1 MENLDRIKKLYSDWS
16 SAQNESKNN
25 KVRSILEKAT
35 KESSKFIQLYTEMG
49 EDGKK
54 MKFIFENIW
63 EDLSDNKM
71 VAKKMVARSLLEADE
86 KPPVDKAGN
95 FFGEFGLAY
104 TPIADIAD
112 GQPQKYST
120 NQMQSTVSDGDRD
133 VLIQIRYAI
142 TSGNYSIAQA
152 LILNFWGKLSVKE
165 RVDIMTWAMNIGN
178 YNSLID
184 VPQSKGVSFKSIKEK
199 IENKKMTKEEFT
211 DTFLRTAKEKM
222 KAQ

>member
-1 MENLDRIKKLYSDWS
+1 MENLDRMLKLYSDWS
-16 SAQNESKNN
+16 STQSESKNI
-25 KVRSILEKAT
+25 KVRKILEKST
-35 KESSKFIQLYTEMG
+35 NESSKFIQLFSEMG

-54 MKFIFENIW
+54 MKMIFENTW

-71 VAKKMVARSLLEADE
+71 LAKKMVARSLLEAEE
-86 KPPVDKAGN
+86 KTSDKAGN

-104 TPIADIAD
+104 TPIADMAD
-112 GQPQKYST
+112 GQSQKYST

-133 VLIQIRYAI
+133 ILIQIRNAI
-142 TSGNYSIAQA
+142 TSGNNDIAGA

-184 VPQSKGVSFKSIKEK
+184 VPQSKGVNFKSIKDK
-199 IENKKMTKEEFT
+199 IEKKEITKEEFKN
-211 DTFLRTAKEKM
+211 TFLRTAINNM

>member
-1 MENLDRIKKLYSDWS
+1 MENLDRMIKLYSDWS
-16 SAQNESKNN
+16 STQSESKNS

-35 KESSKFIQLYTEMG
+35 KESSKFIQLFNEMG

-71 VAKKMVARSLLEADE
+71 VAKKIVAKSLLEAEE
-86 KPPVDKAGN
+86 KPIDKTGN

-133 VLIQIRYAI
+133 ILIQIRYAI
-142 TSGNYSIAQA
+142 TSGNYSIAEA
-152 LILNFWGKLSVKE
+152 LMLNFWGKLSIKE
-165 RVDIMTWAMNIGN
+165 KVDIMTWAMNIGN

-184 VPQSKGVSFKSIKEK
+184 VPQSKGVNFKSIKEK
-199 IENKKMTKEEFT
+199 IENKKITKEEFT
-211 DTFLRTAKEKM
+211 DIFLRTAKEKM